1 MFLLGVID
9 MIVLPFNSIYS
20 VYTLSLELSRLVSFS
35 IGAIPTCGWYGASM
49 TCILLAFNR
58 LFEMLAPGIAKSDT
72 PIVYLILNQPL
83 RKAVFKLIRDLA
95 GKPAGNPAN
104 LVGNASMFTVAITR
118 SMYQDITTNQGSVNL
133 NPINSQDITAKQDSV
148 SLNPINSQDTTT
160 NQGSVDRNPNNSQDT
175 TTNQDSVDR
184 NPINSQD
191 LRLEDE
197 QHHN

>member
-9 MIVLPFNSIYS
+9 MIVLPFNSIFSGIQCMLGYH
-20 VYTLSLELSRLVSFS
+20 YCNNPSLHFI
-35 IGAIPTCGWYGASM
+35 IGTIPTC
-49 TCILLAFNR
+49 
-58 LFEMLAPGIAKSDT
+58 DT

-118 SMYQDITTNQGSVNL
+118 SIYQDITMNQGSVNL
-133 NPINSQDITAKQDSV
+133 NPINSQDIATKQDSV
-148 SLNPINSQDTTT
+148 NFNPINSHDITT
-160 NQGSVDRNPNNSQDT
+160 NHG
-175 TTNQDSVDR
+175 SVDR

-191 LRLEDE
+191 LRMEDE